1 MMKTISI
8 SEVKSQMKD
17 LIEKVSQNSEV
28 CYITRY
34 NEAKAVVMGVAQY
47 KTLLKRIEQ
56 LEEGMA
62 EVWAVLSGSEG
73 AVEEPVML
81 PTPDGRWRPF
91 RPTRPVSPETLKLI
105 RKAAQI
111 AWERRDWTPEMT
123 VEAGRRAL
131 ERARAD
137 AIARGI
143 AIEDEREAAVGD

>member
-1 MMKTISI
+1 MKTISI

-17 LIEKVSQNSEV
+17 LVERVSQNSEIY
-28 CYITRY
+28 YITRY
-34 NEAKAVVMGVAQY
+34 NEAKAVMMGVAQY
-47 KTLLKRIEQ
+47 KTLLQRIEQ
-56 LEEGMA
+56 LEEGLA
-62 EVWAVLSGSEG
+62 KVWTVLSEG
-73 AVEEPVML
+73 EVVEEPVML

-105 RKAAQI
+105 RRAAQI
-111 AWERRDWTPEMT
+111 AWARRDWTPEMT
-123 VEAGRRAL
+123 AEAGRRAL

>member
-1 MMKTISI
+1 MKTISI

-17 LIEKVSQNSEV
+17 LIERVSQNSEIY
-28 CYITRY
+28 YITRY

-56 LEEGMA
+56 LEEGLTK
-62 EVWAVLSGSEG
+62 VWVVLSEG
-73 AVEEPVML
+73 EAVVEEPVML

-91 RPTRPVSPETLKLI
+91 RPLRPVSPETLKLI

-111 AWERRDWTPEMT
+111 VWERRDWTPEMT
-123 VEAGRRAL
+123 VEAGRRDM
-131 ERARAD
+131 ERARIE

-143 AIEDEREAAVGD
+143 AIEDEREAAADD